1 MRKGK
6 QSVTKSS
13 TTSRTKSTAADPNDR
28 RQAILRIAGTLFKQS
43 GYDQI
48 GMRQIAA
55 EAGILGGS
63 LYHHF
68 ESKRTLFIEVHR
80 QALVSNAAHM
90 EAAIANLTDPWE
102 RLEVACA
109 EHIEL
114 QVDPESV
121 SMPMM
126 SDTSALRSDMRKD
139 LVKERD
145 RFELIYRKLIDALPL
160 APEVDRDLY
169 RICLVS
175 LLNAVPSWYRPGRLS
190 VRQIAR
196 QIVFIFRASEKRPGA
211 SSAARTV
218 GRSKAPKRQ

>member
-6 QSVTKSS
+6 QSVARASAVQKTKSG
-13 TTSRTKSTAADPNDR
+13 ADDPNDR
-28 RQAILRIAGTLFKQS
+28 RQEILRIAGTLFKKS
-43 GYDQI
+43 GYDQV

-80 QALVSNAAHM
+80 QALLSNATSM

-109 EHIEL
+109 GHLAL

-126 SDTSALRSDMRKD
+126 SDTSALRSDMRKE
-139 LVKERD
+139 LVKDRD

-169 RICLVS
+169 RICLIS

-190 VRQIAR
+190 VRQIAK
-196 QIVFIFRASEKRPGA
+196 QIVFIFRASEKRNVTL
-211 SSAARTV
+211 SADRVAR
-218 GRSKAPKRQ
+218 RSKSAKRA

>member
-1 MRKGK
+1 MRKVKKAVARASAVHKTRSG
-6 QSVTKSS
+6 
-13 TTSRTKSTAADPNDR
+13 AEDPNDR
-28 RQAILRIAGTLFKQS
+28 RQEILRIAGTLFSKS
-43 GYDQI
+43 GYDQV

-80 QALVSNAAHM
+80 QALLSNAAHM
-90 EAAIANLTDPWE
+90 EAAIADLTDPWE
-102 RLEVACA
+102 RLEVASA
-109 EHIEL
+109 EHIAL
-114 QVDPESV
+114 QVDPESI

-145 RFELIYRKLIDALPL
+145 RFELIYRRLIDALPL
-160 APEVDRDLY
+160 EPEVDRNLY

-190 VRQIAR
+190 VRQIAS
-196 QIVFIFRASEKRPGA
+196 QIILIFRASEKRPAA
-211 SSAARTV
+211 SSASRTPR
-218 GRSKAPKRQ
+218 RSKSAKRV